1 MCINLRNQNEEKHL
15 KKHEAEAV
23 VLKEQSPT
31 D

>member
-1 MCINLRNQNEEKHL
+1 MEVLFSKLEMKKE